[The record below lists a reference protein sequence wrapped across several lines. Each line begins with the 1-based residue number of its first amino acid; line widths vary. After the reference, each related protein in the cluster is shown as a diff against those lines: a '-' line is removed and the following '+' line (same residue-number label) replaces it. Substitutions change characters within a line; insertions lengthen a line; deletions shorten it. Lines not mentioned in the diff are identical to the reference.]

1 MIRLSDN
8 TRYNKEEGKWVKWQ
22 PEKKDV
28 SIPKNPTPFSL
39 SDKLLNY
46 FSIPVKELRDG
57 EGGAILVYPQTF
69 SDTVDETGGQA
80 VFDITKRDAKGEPVE
95 FWARNL
101 VGFISYEGKEVTIS
115 SRFSGRGNDNFLYY
129 MLARVAG
136 INLLDLDFS
145 SQNKDKELN
154 LMIFLFSKLLKE
166 ALGQGLFKQYIYR
179 EYNDGNVRGPIDINR
194 HIRRNIPFNGRVAYR
209 TRELSYDNPVT
220 QLVRHAIEWIKISP
234 WGQAILNSDE
244 ITRSFIQEIV
254 AATPT
259 YEARL
264 RQEVINQNLRP
275 ATHPYYTSWQPLQ
288 EFCLRLLRYE
298 SLSYGAD
305 KKNKIHGLLIDAA
318 WLWEEYIGRVL
329 AEKGTGLAHY
339 TRSSSYHLLE
349 TSTGKKFQQV
359 IPDYYDEERKLV
371 ADAKYI
377 PLHRYDHL
385 DAERAAAVYYKTV
398 MYMYRFDTNVGFLFH
413 PCSQE
418 DANNVKTNE
427 ELSHVKVEDDT
438 ITTIY
443 QIEGREDC
451 WLHEVGMVIPQIE
464 NDKNFSNFK
473 EDMRKVE
480 ESFVL
485 SLKAI

>member
-1 MIRLSDN
+1 MTLKDN
-8 TRYNKEEGKWVKWQ
+8 TFYSDSNLSLRR
-22 PEKKDV
+22 KKAL
-28 SIPKNPTPFSL
+28 I
-39 SDKLLNY
+39 NY
-46 FSIPVKELRDG
+46 FSVPIKELRNS
-57 EGGAILVYPQTF
+57 EEKTILVYPQSF
-69 SDTVDETGGQA
+69 SDTANEVGEQA
-80 VFDITKRDAKGEPVE
+80 VFDITKRDADGNPIE
-95 FWARNL
+95 FWTRNL
-101 VGFISYEGKEVTIS
+101 VGFISYRGQEVTIS
-115 SRFSGRGNDNFLYY
+115 SRFSGEKNDNFLYY

-136 INLLDLDFS
+136 INLLNLDFS
-145 SQNKDKELN
+145 SQNKDKGLN
-154 LMIFLFSKLLKE
+154 LMIFLFPKLLKE

-179 EYNDGNVRGPIDINR
+179 EYNDANVRGPIDINR

-209 TRELSYDNPVT
+209 TREFSYDNPVT

-234 WGQAILNSDE
+234 WGQAILNCDE
-244 ITRSFIQEIV
+244 VTRSFVQEIV

-264 RQEVINQNLRP
+264 RQEIINQNLRP

-318 WLWEEYIGRVL
+318 WLWEEYVGRVL
-329 AEKGTGLAHY
+329 AEKEIGLAHY
-339 TRSSSYHLLE
+339 TRSSRFHLLQ
-349 TSTGKKFQQV
+349 TTNGKHFQQV
-359 IPDYYDEERKLV
+359 IPDYYDKERKLV

-398 MYMYRFDTNVGFLFH
+398 MYMYRFDTKVGFLFH

-427 ELSHVKVEDDT
+427 ELSHLKVENDT
-438 ITTIY
+438 ITTSY
-443 QIEGREDC
+443 QIEDREGC
-451 WLHEVGMVIPQIE
+451 WLHEVGMIIPQLE
-464 NDKNFSNFK
+464 ND
-473 EDMRKVE
+473 
-480 ESFVL
+480 ESFSKFKGDMANVEASFVRIVEDIIKL
-485 SLKAI
+485 TAKLF

>member
-1 MIRLSDN
+1 MTRLSDN
-8 TRYNKEEGKWVKWQ
+8 TRYNKEEKQWVEWQ
-22 PEKKDV
+22 HNTVVTKDV
-28 SIPKNPTPFSL
+28 PSFSVKNN
-39 SDKLLNY
+39 LLNY
-46 FSIPVKELRDG
+46 FSVPIKELKNS
-57 EGGAILVYPQTF
+57 EENTILVYPQSF
-69 SDTVDETGGQA
+69 SDTADEVGEQA
-80 VFDITKRDAKGEPVE
+80 VFDITKRDAEGNPIE
-95 FWARNL
+95 FRTRNL
-101 VGFISYEGKEVTIS
+101 VGFISYKGQEVTIS
-115 SRFSGRGNDNFLYY
+115 SRFSGKKNDNFLYY

-136 INLLDLDFS
+136 INLLNLDFS
-145 SQNKDKELN
+145 SQNKDNGLN
-154 LMIFLFSKLLKE
+154 LMIFLFPKLLKE
-166 ALGQGLFKQYIYR
+166 ALGQGLFKQYIYK
-179 EYNDGNVRGPIDINR
+179 EYNDANVRGPIDINR

-209 TRELSYDNPVT
+209 TREFSYDNPVT

-275 ATHPYYTSWQPLQ
+275 ATHPYYTSWLPLQ

-318 WLWEEYIGRVL
+318 WLWEEYVGRVL
-329 AEKGTGLAHY
+329 AEKEMGLAHY
-339 TRSSSYHLLE
+339 TRSSRFHLLQ
-349 TSTGKKFQQV
+349 TINGKRFQQV

-385 DAERAAAVYYKTV
+385 DAERAAAVYYKTI
-398 MYMYRFDTNVGFLFH
+398 MYMYRFNTNVGYLFH

-418 DANNVKTNE
+418 DATIIKTNE
-427 ELSHVKVEDDT
+427 KLSHLTVEDNT
-438 ITTIY
+438 ITTSY
-443 QIEGREDC
+443 RIEDREEC

-473 EDMRKVE
+473 EAMSEVE
-480 ESFVL
+480 KSFV
-485 SLKAI
+485 AIVEGST